1 MRAARRTTRAP
12 KVMSSIEAFR
22 RNLRLAVEASAV
34 EVATTAKMEH
44 RYKQRNGRLKDA
56 VQTIFSEDTR
66 REYEAHVYLDGN
78 IAPYAVFIH
87 EGIKPHDIFP
97 NRRKA
102 LRWVDGNKFLFAKR
116 VRFPG
121 WAADPF
127 IYDAFESNQETIM
140 NIFDRYTERAL
151 REVEDAITSRRITG

>member
-1 MRAARRTTRAP
+1 
-12 KVMSSIEAFR
+12 MSSIEAFR

-44 RYKQRNGRLKDA
+44 RYKQQSSDLLKA
-56 VQTIFSEDTR
+56 VLIKPKDRPSMEKT
-66 REYEAHVYLDGN
+66 VYLDGN
-78 IAPYAVFIH
+78 RAPYGVFIH

-97 NRRKA
+97 KRRKA

-121 WAADPF
+121 WDPDPF
-127 IYDAFESNQETIM
+127 IYDAFESNQDTIM

>member
-1 MRAARRTTRAP
+1 
-12 KVMSSIEAFR
+12 MSSIEAFR

-44 RYKQRNGRLKDA
+44 RYKQRESQLMKA
-56 VQTIFSEDTR
+56 VRIKPDEPSMEK
-66 REYEAHVYLDGN
+66 HVYLDGN
-78 IAPYAVFIH
+78 VVPYAVFIH

-97 NRRKA
+97 KRRKA

-127 IYDAFESNQETIM
+127 LYDALESNEETIM

>member
-12 KVMSSIEAFR
+12 RVMSSIDAFR
-22 RNLRLAVEASAV
+22 RNLRLAVEASAI
-34 EVATTAKMEH
+34 EVATTAKMQH
-44 RYKQRNGRLKDA
+44 RYKQQNGRLKDA
-56 VQTIFSEDTR
+56 VQTTINDDG
-66 REYEAHVYLDGN
+66 REGRVYLDGN

-127 IYDAFESNQETIM
+127 LYGALESNEKTIVS
-140 NIFDRYTERAL
+140 IFDRYTERAL
-151 REVEDAITSRRITG
+151 REVEDAITSRRITR

>member
-1 MRAARRTTRAP
+1 
-12 KVMSSIEAFR
+12 MSSIEAFR
-22 RNLRLAVEASAV
+22 RDLRLAVTASAV

-44 RYKQRNGRLKDA
+44 RYKQRKSQLMKA
-56 VQTIFSEDTR
+56 VRIKPDGPSMEK
-66 REYEAHVYLDGN
+66 HVYLDGN
-78 IAPYAVFIH
+78 VAPYGVFIH

-97 NRRKA
+97 KRRKA

-121 WAADPF
+121 WDPDPF

>member
-1 MRAARRTTRAP
+1 MRAARRTIRALR
-12 KVMSSIEAFR
+12 VMSSIDAFR
-22 RNLRLAVEASAV
+22 RNLRLAVEASAI
-34 EVATTAKMEH
+34 EVATTAKMQH
-44 RYKQRNGRLKDA
+44 RYKQQNGRLKDA
-56 VQTIFSEDTR
+56 VQTAINDDGMEGR
-66 REYEAHVYLDGN
+66 VYLDGN

-121 WAADPF
+121 WDSDPF
-127 IYDAFESNQETIM
+127 IYDALESSEGTI
-140 NIFDRYTERAL
+140 NSIFDRYTERAL
-151 REVEDAITSRRITG
+151 QEVEDAITSRRITG

>member
-1 MRAARRTTRAP
+1 MQRRALRRLR
-12 KVMSSIEAFR
+12 VMSSIEAFR
-22 RNLRLAVEASAV
+22 RKLRLAVEASAV

-44 RYKQRNGRLKDA
+44 RYKQRHGRLKDA
-56 VQTIFSEDTR
+56 VLTAIGESGM
-66 REYEAHVYLDGN
+66 EARVYLDGN
-78 IAPYAVFIH
+78 VAPYGVFIH

-121 WAADPF
+121 WDPDPF
-127 IYDAFESNQETIM
+127 IYDAFESNQETII

>member
-56 VQTIFSEDTR
+56 VQTAVGESGM
-66 REYEAHVYLDGN
+66 EARIYLDGN

-97 NRRKA
+97 NRRKV

>member
-1 MRAARRTTRAP
+1 
-12 KVMSSIEAFR
+12 MSSIEAFR
-22 RNLRLAVEASAV
+22 RNLRLAVEASAI

-44 RYKQRNGRLKDA
+44 RYKQRHGRLKDA
-56 VQTIFSEDTR
+56 VQTAIGESGM
-66 REYEAHVYLDGN
+66 EARVYLDGN

-97 NRRKA
+97 KRRKA

-121 WAADPF
+121 WNPDPF
-127 IYDAFESNQETIM
+127 IYDALESNQETIVR
-140 NIFDRYTERAL
+140 IFDRYAERAL
-151 REVEDAITSRRITG
+151 REVENAITSRQLEG

>member
-1 MRAARRTTRAP
+1 MR
-12 KVMSSIEAFR
+12 SIDAFR
-22 RNLRLAVEASAV
+22 RNLRLAVEASTI
-34 EVATTAKMEH
+34 EVATTAKMQH
-44 RYKQRNGRLKDA
+44 RYKQQNGRLKDA
-56 VQTIFSEDTR
+56 VQTTINDDG
-66 REYEAHVYLDGN
+66 REGRVYLDGN
-78 IAPYAVFIH
+78 IAPYAVFVH
-87 EGIKPHDIFP
+87 EGIKSHDIFP

-121 WAADPF
+121 
-127 IYDAFESNQETIM
+127 SNEETIM

>member
-1 MRAARRTTRAP
+1 
-12 KVMSSIEAFR
+12 MSSIEAFR
-22 RNLRLAVEASAV
+22 RNLRLAVEASAI

-44 RYKQRNGRLKDA
+44 RYKQRHGRLKDA
-56 VQTIFSEDTR
+56 VQTAIGESGM
-66 REYEAHVYLDGN
+66 EARVYLDGN

-97 NRRKA
+97 KRRKA

-121 WAADPF
+121 WNSDPF
-127 IYDAFESNQETIM
+127 IYDALESNQETIVR
-140 NIFDRYTERAL
+140 IFDRYTERAL
-151 REVEDAITSRRITG
+151 REVENAITSRQLEG

>member
-1 MRAARRTTRAP
+1 
-12 KVMSSIEAFR
+12 MSSIEAFR

-56 VQTIFSEDTR
+56 VQTAVGESGM
-66 REYEAHVYLDGN
+66 EAHIYLDGN

-97 NRRKA
+97 NRRKV

>member
-1 MRAARRTTRAP
+1 
-12 KVMSSIEAFR
+12 MSSIEAFR
-22 RNLRLAVEASAV
+22 RNLRLAVTASAV

-44 RYKQRNGRLKDA
+44 RYKQRESQLMKA
-56 VQTIFSEDTR
+56 VRIKPDEPSMEK
-66 REYEAHVYLDGN
+66 HVYLDGN
-78 IAPYAVFIH
+78 VVPYAVFIH
-87 EGIKPHDIFP
+87 KGIKPHDIFP

-121 WAADPF
+121 WDPDPF
-127 IYDAFESNQETIM
+127 IYDAFESNQETTM

>member
-1 MRAARRTTRAP
+1 MRRPRA
-12 KVMSSIEAFR
+12 MSSIEAFR
-22 RNLRLAVEASAV
+22 RNLRLAVEASAI

-44 RYKQRNGRLKDA
+44 RHKQRNGRLKDA
-56 VQTIFSEDTR
+56 VQTAVGESGM
-66 REYEAHVYLDGN
+66 EARIYLDGN

-140 NIFDRYTERAL
+140 NIFDRYAERAL
-151 REVEDAITSRRITG
+151 REVEDAITSRRVTG

>member
-1 MRAARRTTRAP
+1 MQRRALRRPRA
-12 KVMSSIEAFR
+12 MSSIEAFR
-22 RNLRLAVEASAV
+22 RNLRLAATASAI

-44 RYKQRNGRLKDA
+44 RYQQRHGRLKDA
-56 VQTIFSEDTR
+56 VLTAIGESGM
-66 REYEAHVYLDGN
+66 EARVYLDGN
-78 IAPYAVFIH
+78 IAPYSVFIH

-97 NRRKA
+97 KRRKA

-121 WAADPF
+121 WDPDPF

>member
-1 MRAARRTTRAP
+1 MGVAE
-12 KVMSSIEAFR
+12 IFR
-22 RNLRLAVEASAV
+22 RNLCLAVEASAV

-44 RYKQRNGRLKDA
+44 RYKQRHGRLKDA
-56 VQTIFSEDTR
+56 VQTVVGESGM
-66 REYEAHVYLDGN
+66 EARIYLDGN
-78 IAPYAVFIH
+78 VAPYAVFIH

-97 NRRKA
+97 NRRKV

-121 WAADPF
+121 WDPDPF

>member
-1 MRAARRTTRAP
+1 MLRRLR
-12 KVMSSIEAFR
+12 VMSSIEAFR

-44 RYKQRNGRLKDA
+44 RYRQRRGRLKDA

-78 IAPYAVFIH
+78 IAPYGVFIH

-97 NRRKA
+97 KRRKA

-121 WAADPF
+121 WDPDPF

>member
-1 MRAARRTTRAP
+1 
-12 KVMSSIEAFR
+12 MSSIDAFR
-22 RNLRLAVEASAV
+22 RNLRLAVEASAI

-44 RYKQRNGRLKDA
+44 RYKQRKGRLKDA
-56 VQTIFSEDTR
+56 VQTTLGESGM
-66 REYEAHVYLDGN
+66 EARVYLDGN

-87 EGIKPHDIFP
+87 EGIRPHDIFP
-97 NRRKA
+97 KRRKV

-127 IYDAFESNQETIM
+127 LYDALESNEETIM

-151 REVEDAITSRRITG
+151 REVEDVITSRRITG

>member
-1 MRAARRTTRAP
+1 MRAARRTIRAVR
-12 KVMSSIEAFR
+12 VMSSIEAFR
-22 RNLRLAVEASAV
+22 RNLRLAVTASAI

-44 RYKQRNGRLKDA
+44 RYKQRKSQLMKA
-56 VQTIFSEDTR
+56 VRIKPDEPSMEK
-66 REYEAHVYLDGN
+66 HVYLDGN
-78 IAPYAVFIH
+78 VVPYAVFIH

-121 WAADPF
+121 WDPDPF

>member
-1 MRAARRTTRAP
+1 
-12 KVMSSIEAFR
+12 MSSIEAFR

-44 RYKQRNGRLKDA
+44 RYKQHSGDLLKA
-56 VQTIFSEDTR
+56 VLIKPKDRPSMEKT
-66 REYEAHVYLDGN
+66 VYLDGN
-78 IAPYAVFIH
+78 RAPYGVFIH

-102 LRWVDGNKFLFAKR
+102 LRWVDGVTGKRFLYAKR

-121 WAADPF
+121 WDPDPF

-140 NIFDRYTERAL
+140 NLFDRYTERAL

>member
-1 MRAARRTTRAP
+1 MRAARRTIRAP
-12 KVMSSIEAFR
+12 RVMSSIEAFR
-22 RNLRLAVEASAV
+22 CNLRLAVEASAV

-44 RYKQRNGRLKDA
+44 RYKQRESQLMKA
-56 VQTIFSEDTR
+56 VRIKPDEPSMEK
-66 REYEAHVYLDGN
+66 HVYLDGN
-78 IAPYAVFIH
+78 VVPYAVFIH

-102 LRWVDGNKFLFAKR
+102 LRWADGNKFLFAKR

-121 WAADPF
+121 WDPDPF

>member
-56 VQTIFSEDTR
+56 VQTAVGESGM
-66 REYEAHVYLDGN
+66 EAHIYLDGN

-97 NRRKA
+97 NRRKV

>member
-1 MRAARRTTRAP
+1 MLRRLR
-12 KVMSSIEAFR
+12 VMSSIEAFR
-22 RNLRLAVEASAV
+22 RNLRLAVEASAI

-44 RYKQRNGRLKDA
+44 RYKQRESQLMKA
-56 VQTIFSEDTR
+56 VRIKPDEPSMEK
-66 REYEAHVYLDGN
+66 HVYLDGN
-78 IAPYAVFIH
+78 VVPYAVFIH

-97 NRRKA
+97 KRRKA
-102 LRWVDGNKFLFAKR
+102 LRWVDGVTGKRFLYAKR

-121 WAADPF
+121 WDPDPF
-127 IYDAFESNQETIM
+127 IYDAFESNQETII

>member
-1 MRAARRTTRAP
+1 MQRRALRRPRA
-12 KVMSSIEAFR
+12 MSSIEAFR
-22 RNLRLAVEASAV
+22 RNLRLAVTASAV

-44 RYKQRNGRLKDA
+44 RYKQRESQLMKA
-56 VQTIFSEDTR
+56 VRIKPDEPSMEK
-66 REYEAHVYLDGN
+66 HVYLDGN
-78 IAPYAVFIH
+78 VVPYAVFIH
-87 EGIKPHDIFP
+87 KGIKPHDIFP

-121 WAADPF
+121 WDPDPF
-127 IYDAFESNQETIM
+127 IYDAFESNQETTM